1 MAGGTISLALMLT
14 GAVSGEPGATFVS
27 EVFAVV
33 VYGVVGLLLIKV
45 GRLAQDKLILRGIE
59 IQTEIKSGNLAAA
72 VVDVGNTIATGLVL
86 RAVMLWVESDTFG
99 GLLVVLAAFV
109 LTQFMLALVTQ
120 YRFMV
125 YARRHEGGSL
135 QDAFK
140 SRNVAL
146 AIRFLGHLLGVA
158 LAITAA
164 SGVVTYDMDNLL
176 LALGSWA
183 VVTVL
188 FAIFVSLLAIVARSA
203 ILMGV
208 HVVEEVD
215 KQGNVSRAVVDIV
228 PGPEPA
234 DASLDEARL
243 KELLEEYDSAKTSR
257 FGTEKGSKTLGA
269 LLEEIKGNVSELH
282 LELNEQENR
291 WRVMRRLRS
300 SRSCPAVRS

>member
-1 MAGGTISLALMLT
+1 
-14 GAVSGEPGATFVS
+14 
-27 EVFAVV
+27 
-33 VYGVVGLLLIKV
+33 
-45 GRLAQDKLILRGIE
+45 
-59 IQTEIKSGNLAAA
+59 
-72 VVDVGNTIATGLVL
+72 
-86 RAVMLWVESDTFG
+86 MLWVESDTFG

-125 YARRHEGGSL
+125 YARRHDGGSL

-215 KQGNVSRAVVDIV
+215 KQGNVGVAAIEASIYIAV
-228 PGPEPA
+228 GLFFA
-234 DASLDEARL
+234 
-243 KELLEEYDSAKTSR
+243 
-257 FGTEKGSKTLGA
+257 A
-269 LLEEIKGNVSELH
+269 LFTG
-282 LELNEQENR
+282 
-291 WRVMRRLRS
+291 
-300 SRSCPAVRS
+300 